1 MRITEAMQSGFEGVI
16 LLALSY
22 IIKLFMM
29 KLKTCILNI
38 NLTHKN
44 ILVHLECLT
53 ISFANLGKEAMI
65 SSS

>member
-1 MRITEAMQSGFEGVI
+1 MRITEAMQSVFEGGI

-38 NLTHKN
+38 NLTHN